1 MLLFRHL
8 PKLLTRLVRLTLFSF
23 QRSNFVFRCRFDN
36 YLIISAVWLE
46 VNNFFRNLFFIFASC
61 CCVSL
66 TTSIYYH
73 RFKKTSTVFL
83 YFFQF
88 ILNIFFQNTF
98 FFWLYYR
105 RNSPN
110 SCFNPYLTFLKLLSL
125 HSFWFSW
132 WSLLWLFIHY
142 SSINIEIA
150 VFLVSKNEVLISI
163 RCKKT

>member
-8 PKLLTRLVRLTLFSF
+8 PKLLTRLVRLSLFSF

-88 ILNIFFQNTF
+88 ILNIFFSKTHSFSGYIIEETHQTVV
-98 FFWLYYR
+98 
-105 RNSPN
+105 
-110 SCFNPYLTFLKLLSL
+110 LTPISLSL
-125 HSFWFSW
+125 NFFLSIPFDSHDEVFYDY
-132 WSLLWLFIHY
+132 LFIIHL
-142 SSINIEIA
+142 SILKSL
-150 VFLVSKNEVLISI
+150 FS
-163 RCKKT
+163 